1 LVGVVIA
8 GGLFLSH
15 ADHAAAQELIGPEL
29 STFERDGDGVA
40 MEGPVAV
47 RFRPQP
53 AYQPIGVPI
62 GIFRLYP
69 SIDIGPVLDSNLLA
83 TETDQEFGVGV
94 TVEPN
99 ANLVTDWSGG
109 EFNGYVGSRIRVF
122 PANDTED
129 TSAYWTGVR
138 TRLDIRRNAQL
149 RLAAEVGTFSEERI
163 SNFSP
168 EDTLEPVQ
176 FERFFASGTL
186 DVAFGRLGL
195 LAGVDAD
202 RVVYQD
208 ARSRTSPDVILDQTD
223 RNRTEARAQV
233 RLNYDLSPAASVFGG
248 LIFNTRTYDIASV
261 GELGTPVS
269 RDSAGG
275 ALLAGVRLELNR
287 LIRLRAAIGTL
298 WQDYSPP
305 LRDIQGLYASVDL
318 TWFVTELTTVEGSLR
333 RDVSESGSE
342 VSSGTLRTAG
352 EIRIDHELRRHIILS
367 AEAEQEHFDF
377 SGVDR
382 IDRRAS
388 LIFSGRYRANRW
400 LEMNSSLRYLSQVS
414 TGTQATSDFDIVR
427 LNIGA
432 TLRY

>member
-1 LVGVVIA
+1 
-8 GGLFLSH
+8 
-15 ADHAAAQELIGPEL
+15 
-29 STFERDGDGVA
+29 
-40 MEGPVAV
+40 
-47 RFRPQP
+47 
-53 AYQPIGVPI
+53 
-62 GIFRLYP
+62 
-69 SIDIGPVLDSNLLA
+69 
-83 TETDQEFGVGV
+83 
-94 TVEPN
+94 
-99 ANLVTDWSGG
+99 
-109 EFNGYVGSRIRVF
+109 
-122 PANDTED
+122 
-129 TSAYWTGVR
+129 
-138 TRLDIRRNAQL
+138 
-149 RLAAEVGTFSEERI
+149 
-163 SNFSP
+163 
-168 EDTLEPVQ
+168 
-176 FERFFASGTL
+176 
-186 DVAFGRLGL
+186 
-195 LAGVDAD
+195 
-202 RVVYQD
+202 
-208 ARSRTSPDVILDQTD
+208 
-223 RNRTEARAQV
+223 
-233 RLNYDLSPAASVFGG
+233 
-248 LIFNTRTYDIASV
+248 
-261 GELGTPVS
+261 
-269 RDSAGG
+269 
-275 ALLAGVRLELNR
+275 LLAGVRLELNR